1 MSVYQRT
8 GAKVMTFNDPLI
20 VAKRATIEA
29 LLVKLSNA
37 RDSNQANTVA
47 NLIRKEMNDLKRM
60 NRALQRTH
68 VAALT
73 TRRVRVRNTKLK
85 K

>member
-1 MSVYQRT
+1 MSVRRRT
-8 GAKVMTFNDPLI
+8 DTKVMTFNNPLI

-29 LLVKLSNA
+29 MLVKLSNA

-47 NLIRKEMNDLKRM
+47 NQIRKEMNDLKRM
-60 NRALQRTH
+60 NHALQRKH

-73 TRRVRVRNTKLK
+73 TRRVRVRNTKM
-85 K
+85 

>member
-1 MSVYQRT
+1 MSVHQRT
-8 GAKVMTFNDPLI
+8 RAKVMTFNDPRI
-20 VAKRATIEA
+20 VAKRATIESM
-29 LLVKLSNA
+29 LVKLSNA

-60 NRALQRTH
+60 NRALQRKH

-73 TRRVRVRNTKLK
+73 TRRVRVRNTKM
-85 K
+85 

>member
-1 MSVYQRT
+1 
-8 GAKVMTFNDPLI
+8 MTFNDPRI

-29 LLVKLSNA
+29 MLVKLSNA
-37 RDSNQANTVA
+37 RDSNQTNTVA

-60 NRALQRTH
+60 NRALQRKH

-73 TRRVRVRNTKLK
+73 TRRVRVRNTKM
-85 K
+85 

>member
-1 MSVYQRT
+1 MSVHKRA
-8 GAKVMTFNDPLI
+8 GAKVMTFNDPRI

-29 LLVKLSNA
+29 MLVKLSNA

-60 NRALQRTH
+60 NRALQRKH

-73 TRRVRVRNTKLK
+73 TRQVRVRNTKL
-85 K
+85 